1 MSSSTGLLQPLPSPL
16 PSIAV
21 HCRLPVPSDPAHS
34 HSPLLSHFRPS
45 PSIAVRLRETPSER
59 LSKNIC
65 LTTWILCNESCFRAT
80 KVFICLTAFG
90 LNKSVLQMFYICC
103 LRFALGSHC
112 PDWDYFLYV
121 FLRWDNFVPKL
132 NILLWVTIGIKC
144 PARWHQISR

>member
-1 MSSSTGLLQPLPSPL
+1 MAFNGSLLCHLLLGFYSHCRPHCRPL

-21 HCRLPVPSDPAHS
+21 CQCHPIPLTPIRHCCPISVHRRPLQSAYERHHQSDFP
-34 HSPLLSHFRPS
+34 
-45 PSIAVRLRETPSER
+45 
-59 LSKNIC
+59 KNIC

-132 NILLWVTIGIKC
+132 NICYYGLL
-144 PARWHQISR
+144 